1 MSQIQSSKF
10 IEAAETMA
18 AWRRP
23 LLFSHAKPDGDA
35 LGSLIAMHR
44 FLASPGVEPMIVLF
58 DDVPGRYSFLE
69 RLAPCRRLGKD
80 IQWDG
85 LTDADAVILLDTC
98 SYSQLEPVA
107 DWLRSTSLTKLVV
120 DHHATGDD
128 LADVLLTDA
137 SAASTSLI
145 LFEWARSVGW
155 SLDTGTAV
163 ALYVGL
169 ATDTG
174 WFRHSNTD
182 ARALEAAA
190 DLTRQGAR
198 AYELFDAL
206 YQQESVARF
215 RLRAEA
221 CKRLELRLGE
231 RLAVITIPMSAF
243 DETGAVRA
251 DTEDLVNEPLRLA
264 SVVVSIMLVEDAGG
278 IIRVGFRSRAPSD
291 PQATAC
297 AKIPD
302 VDVAAI
308 AQSFGGGGH
317 RRAAG
322 ARVTGTLEQV
332 KEKIIA
338 RIEPT
343 LTDP

>member
-1 MSQIQSSKF
+1 MNRIESSKF
-10 IEAAETMA
+10 TEAAETVA

-23 LLFSHAKPDGDA
+23 LLLSHTKPDGDA
-35 LGSLIAMHR
+35 IGSLVAMHR
-44 FLASPGVEPMIVLF
+44 FLESPDVEPMIVLF
-58 DDVPGRYSFLE
+58 DDVPRRYAFLE
-69 RLAPCRRLGKD
+69 RLAPCRRLGKEV
-80 IQWDG
+80 QWNG
-85 LTDADAVILLDTC
+85 LTDVDGVILLDTC
-98 SYSQLEPVA
+98 SYTQLEPVA
-107 DWLRSTSLTKLVV
+107 DWLRSTSAPKLVV

-128 LADVLLTDA
+128 LADVFLTDE

-145 LFEWARSVGW
+145 LFEWERSVGW

-190 DLTRQGAR
+190 DLTRRGAR
-198 AYELFDAL
+198 AHELFDAL

-221 CKRLELRLGE
+221 CRRLELRFGG
-231 RLAVITIPMSAF
+231 RLAVITIPKSVF

-278 IIRVGFRSRAPSD
+278 IIRVGFRSRAPTD
-291 PQATAC
+291 PQASAC

-302 VDVAAI
+302 VDVAAL
-308 AQSFGGGGH
+308 AQVFGGGGH

-332 KEKIIA
+332 KERIIA
-338 RIEPT
+338 RVEPT

>member
-1 MSQIQSSKF
+1 MNRIQSSKF
-10 IEAAETMA
+10 VEAAEIIA

-23 LLFSHAKPDGDA
+23 LLLSHTKPDGDA
-35 LGSLIAMHR
+35 IGSLVAMHR
-44 FLASPGVEPMIVLF
+44 LLESPGVEPMIVLF
-58 DDVPGRYSFLE
+58 DDVPRRYALLE

-80 IQWDG
+80 VQWDG
-85 LTDADAVILLDTC
+85 LTDVDGVILLDTC
-98 SYSQLEPVA
+98 SYTQLEPVA
-107 DWLRSTSLTKLVV
+107 DWLRSTSVTKLVV

-128 LADVLLTDA
+128 LADVFLTDV

-190 DLTRQGAR
+190 DLTRRGAR
-198 AYELFDAL
+198 GYELFDAL

-221 CKRLELRLGE
+221 CRRLELRSGG
-231 RLAVITIPMSAF
+231 RLAVITIPMGVF

-291 PQATAC
+291 PQASAF
-297 AKIPD
+297 ADIPD
-302 VDVAAI
+302 IDVAAI

-332 KEKIIA
+332 KERMIA
-338 RIEPT
+338 RVEPA
-343 LTDP
+343 LTDL